1 MMLQKYL
8 MEFLNHVLPDQ
19 NLSFKEIPV
28 EKGFQAMVMNI
39 NRKIFPILLIKIIN
53 EIFLECKKYLE
64 RINYF

>member
-1 MMLQKYL
+1 